1 MSKDS
6 TGDFLDRLLEDE
18 HFKNIVLAEDKEMLE
33 EFRNAH
39 PEAESDIDLAIDIVR
54 SQQFSIEEELEE
66 DFSQI
71 HDQLFSRLKSGQKLK
86 PEQAFRL
93 PWRKSWYLAASV
105 VLVLGLAYWVAFNKI
120 PEKEVIA
127 QNQGQSEQVVKTN
140 PKGIKSVITLSD
152 GSRVT
157 LNSESTISYPRR
169 FHGDK
174 RVVLLEGEA
183 FFEVEKDREHP
194 FVVISGNTSTTA
206 LGTSFNI
213 RHYPDEIESYI
224 SLATGK
230 VKVEGK
236 AGGRNE
242 GEILLP
248 GEQIVA
254 SKDMITFKKKNY
266 DYKEVFLW
274 KEKVIYWNHASWQE
288 ISNTLERWYGV
299 SVEVKGLKKEIS
311 YSGQFDDQSL
321 ENVLVS
327 MGYTLGFSHA
337 LDAKKKIV
345 QIEFTNPK

>member
-1 MSKDS
+1 M
-6 TGDFLDRLLEDE
+6 
-18 HFKNIVLAEDKEMLE
+18 
-33 EFRNAH
+33 
-39 PEAESDIDLAIDIVR
+39 
-54 SQQFSIEEELEE
+54 
-66 DFSQI
+66 
-71 HDQLFSRLKSGQKLK
+71 LKS
-86 PEQAFRL
+86 
-93 PWRKSWYLAASV
+93 
-105 VLVLGLAYWVAFNKI
+105 
-120 PEKEVIA
+120 
-127 QNQGQSEQVVKTN
+127 N

-174 RVVLLEGEA
+174 RVVVLEGEA
-183 FFEVEKDREHP
+183 FFEVEKDKEHP
-194 FVVISGNTSTTA
+194 FVVVSGNTSTTA

-213 RHYPDEIESYI
+213 RHYPNETESYI

-230 VKVEGK
+230 VKVESN
-236 AGGRNE
+236 AGGRTE

-288 ISNTLERWYGV
+288 IANTLERWYGV
-299 SVEVKGLKKEIS
+299 SVEVNGLMKEIS

-327 MGYTLGFSHA
+327 MGYTLGFNHT
-337 LDAKKKIV
+337 LNDNKKIV
-345 QIEFTNPK
+345 QIEFTNQ